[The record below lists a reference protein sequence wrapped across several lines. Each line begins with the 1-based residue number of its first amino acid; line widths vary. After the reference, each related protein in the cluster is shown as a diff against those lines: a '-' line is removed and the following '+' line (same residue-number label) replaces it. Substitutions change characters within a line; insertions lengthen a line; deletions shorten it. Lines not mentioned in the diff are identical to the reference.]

1 MFAEFNFQ
9 GATELTA
16 AGGRGRE
23 LLQMGG
29 GDLPQ
34 YQQATPHK
42 LLQMG
47 EGDTV
52 GARSTM
58 PIPIACYCLPCHNCN
73 PMARARHCVFPP
85 PGITMEHD
93 Q

>member
-1 MFAEFNFQ
+1 M
-9 GATELTA
+9 TA

-34 YQQATPHK
+34 YQATPHK

-58 PIPIACYCLPCHNCN
+58 PIPIACYCLLLPACLPCHNCN

-85 PGITMEHD
+85 PGTMEHD